1 MTNNAIDKLKIPGI
15 GLIISGALNG
25 FSGVALLISGL
36 ARFSSGKG
44 KENIPTETGELVG
57 YLIGTFGI
65 YGVGFLSMAVSPI
78 IIFGGT
84 RLLKGQ
90 SRGLVIA
97 AAILSI
103 LPLTS
108 CCFMVSIIFGVWALV
123 VLRNHDVKILFQ
135 NDGVIEVI
143 NSSHPPPPPN
153 W

>member
-1 MTNNAIDKLKIPGI
+1 MMDDVLSKLKIPGI

-25 FSGVALLISGL
+25 FAGVVFLLSGL
-36 ARFSSGKG
+36 ARFSGEKG
-44 KENIPTETGELVG
+44 KENIPTETGELFG
-57 YLIGTFGI
+57 YLVATFGI
-65 YGVGFLSMAVSPI
+65 YGVSFLSMAVSPI
-78 IIFGGT
+78 IIFGGI

-97 AAILSI
+97 ASILSI

-108 CCFMVSIIFGVWALV
+108 CCFMVSVIFGIWALV
-123 VLRNHDVKILFQ
+123 VLRNPDVKILFQ
-135 NDGVIEVI
+135 NDGVIEIV